1 MILKGT
7 GAPRTTFT
15 VRLATSGVVTV
26 DPTEMPQVVFVGNA
40 TGQFNVT
47 APLNES
53 SGTTCNR
60 NVAAKPGSIAIW

>member
-1 MILKGT
+1 M
-7 GAPRTTFT
+7 PRPTFT

-26 DPTEMPQVVFVGNA
+26 DPRETPQVVFNGSV
-40 TGQFNVT
+40 TGQFKVT
-47 APLNES
+47 GPLNAS